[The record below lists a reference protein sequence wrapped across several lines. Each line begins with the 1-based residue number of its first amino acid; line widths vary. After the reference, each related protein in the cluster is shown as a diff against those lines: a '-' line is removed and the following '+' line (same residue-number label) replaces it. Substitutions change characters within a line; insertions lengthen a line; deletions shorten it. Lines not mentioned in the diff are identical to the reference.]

1 MKKTYK
7 MPALSAQNLELQGM
21 IALSK
26 SDNPAKP
33 DLPSLAKDRPD
44 NPAKPDLPS
53 LAKDRRQIED
63 DEEFEMINI
72 LREQE
77 EGAAKSLW

>member
-26 SDNPAKP
+26 SEYPANPS
-33 DLPSLAKDRPD
+33 LPSLVKERQ
-44 NPAKPDLPS
+44 
-53 LAKDRRQIED
+53 QIEE

>member
-26 SDNPAKP
+26 SENPANP
-33 DLPSLAKDRPD
+33 ALPSLAKE
-44 NPAKPDLPS
+44 
-53 LAKDRRQIED
+53 RQQLED

-77 EGAAKSLW
+77 EGAAKTLW

>member
-33 DLPSLAKDRPD
+33 DLPSLAKEGHDRTL
-44 NPAKPDLPS
+44 KI
-53 LAKDRRQIED
+53 R
-63 DEEFEMINI
+63 
-72 LREQE
+72 
-77 EGAAKSLW
+77 

>member
-1 MKKTYK
+1 

-26 SDNPAKP
+26 SENPANP
-33 DLPSLAKDRPD
+33 DLPPLTKE
-44 NPAKPDLPS
+44 
-53 LAKDRRQIED
+53 RQEIDE
-63 DEEFEMINI
+63 DEEFEMLNI

-77 EGAAKSLW
+77 DGGTKNLW